1 MPPSDQGL
9 PATAS
14 RSMSGV
20 NWFPHLSPDGQ
31 QVLFI
36 GFPLP
41 LLAADMG

>member
-1 MPPSDQGL
+1 
-9 PATAS
+9 
-14 RSMSGV
+14 MSGG

-36 GFPLP
+36 GFQLP